1 MPGVERVYPQP
12 RGLVV
17 SISGPTTTTS
27 SIISP
32 PSSKFQGAKVIKVAN
47 ENSSTAGCGRTKAVR
62 VWAVRLGEEG
72 SKNGFKGRLQAP
84 APLPTSRSDVSWEVA
99 KTVSLV
105 WSIILPV
112 GYGAIPLA
120 SKATG
125 NESFAAFAGE
135 LIMLSA
141 TTFILSQNGYLK
153 TLNANFK
160 DSNAYAVGIIAAL
173 LALFMNQLMASSSSG
188 STGVDMQA
196 AIQNSTQLQ
205 LVTLYLA
212 SAILAP
218 LSEELLYRGY
228 LLSSLRLVGMKTV
241 LAVPLSALLFAI
253 AHLQVPAVPQLFL
266 VGVCL
271 GSAVSLSN
279 GNIAS
284 SIVGHALYN
293 SLLFLNLAL
302 IRVI

>member
-1 MPGVERVYPQP
+1 MPGVERLYLQH
-12 RGLVV
+12 RGLGIV
-17 SISGPTTTTS
+17 SILGPTTTPST
-27 SIISP
+27 ISP
-32 PSSKFQGAKVIKVAN
+32 RASTFQCIKLAN
-47 ENSSTAGCGRTKAVR
+47 ENSNSAGCGRAKAVR
-62 VWAVRLGEEG
+62 VWAVKVEEEG
-72 SKNGFKGRLQAP
+72 SRKGGFQGEEKPQTLSPP
-84 APLPTSRSDVSWEVA
+84 APSRPDVSWDTA

-105 WSIILPV
+105 WSIILPI
-112 GYGAIPLA
+112 GYGVIPLA

-160 DSNAYAVGIIAAL
+160 DSNAYAAGITAAL
-173 LALFMNQLMASSSSG
+173 LALFLNQLMAASSSG
-188 STGVDMQA
+188 STSVDMQE
-196 AIQNSTQLQ
+196 AIQNSTQLRM
-205 LVTLYLA
+205 VTLYLA

-228 LLSSLRLVGMKTV
+228 LLSSLRRVGMSTV
-241 LAVPLSALLFAI
+241 LAVPMSALLFAI
-253 AHLQVPAVPQLFL
+253 AHLQVTAVPQLFL

-293 SLLFLNLAL
+293 SLLFVNLAL
-302 IRVI
+302 IRGT